1 MMNKQLLF
9 FVSMILLVS
18 FVLSVSYSDPT
29 VCCEV
34 NLNGNLCVNEDSSD
48 KCNSSFMYSPT
59 ACSSTSYCKLGT
71 CYDTKQGICMGRT
84 PKATCEDQGFVWDE
98 RDESQIPQCQ
108 LGCCLVSNE
117 VAFTTLTRCRKI
129 SEDYGI
135 PINYRSDISSELE
148 CVSLALGQDEGAC
161 VFESDSQPM
170 CKRTTR
176 EECDALDEINLPG
189 EAVNTNPLDGVE
201 KTFYNDVLCSSPSL
215 GNICT
220 PQAST
225 GCYDGQVYWYDSCGN
240 KENVVSTFTLNDGVL
255 RDELSANQGEEGYYL
270 IREPGDYWEG
280 ACDVFEG
287 TICDVMDRPDTFVQH
302 ECRTTFCDA
311 SDETG
316 RTVRLNGESWCV
328 SDGNLETFYTAGAQ
342 SAGSRS
348 YRKMCID
355 GRVITEPCDAYRG
368 KICYEGVI
376 DISNWTS
383 DNDYFN
389 KKEYSSAACVVNR
402 WQDCIMVD
410 NQEDCENIYQRDCTW
425 VESPPTGISLATG
438 ENGGVCLASY
448 SPGTKFWESS
458 GEDQCSLGSAT
469 CVVEYEASLWNDIA
483 HIFNKERRNEAF
495 EEAAL
500 NGGAITNI
508 ECIDGTWEQNM
519 NVVCASLGDC
529 GGNVNYNSVMGS
541 GGYQIKEYEFF
552 RTGEEQKANFTL
564 RNTDY
569 RTVMQKINGG
579 LLGLNDE

>member
-1 MMNKQLLF
+1 MKKIFFFFLGLLF
-9 FVSMILLVS
+9 SFS
-18 FVLSVSYSDPT
+18 FVFATSYSDPT

-34 NLNGNLCVNEDSSD
+34 NLGGSVCVNEAESNM
-48 KCNSSFMYSPT
+48 CNDSFMVSPT

-84 PKATCEDQGFVWDE
+84 PKATCEAQGFVWDE

-129 SEDYGI
+129 SEDYGV
-135 PINYRSDISSELE
+135 PINYRSDVQTEFA

-161 VFESDSQPM
+161 VFESDYQVM

-176 EECDALDEINLPG
+176 DECSAMDEINYIS
-189 EAVNTNPLDGVE
+189 ENENRSPLESVK
-201 KTFYNDVLCSSPSL
+201 KTFYLETLCSSPGL
-215 GNICT
+215 GTICT

-240 KENVVSTFTLNDGVL
+240 RENVVSTDTLKKGDGVL
-255 RDELSANQGEEGYYL
+255 RDEISANQGSDSGYYFMT
-270 IREPGDYWEG
+270 EPNNDWFG

-287 TICDVMDRPDTFVQH
+287 TICDLMDRPDTFVQH

-316 RTVRLNGESWCV
+316 GTVRLNGESWCV

-355 GRVITEPCDAYRG
+355 GRVITEACDAYRG
-368 KICYEGVI
+368 KICYEGTI
-376 DISNWTS
+376 DISEWTS
-383 DNDYFN
+383 NNDYFN
-389 KKEYSSAACVVNR
+389 KQEYSSAACVVNR

-410 NQEDCENIYQRDCTW
+410 NREDCENIYQRDCTW

-469 CVVEYEASLWNDIA
+469 CVVEYEGKLWRTNDEKFVEKARDIV
-483 HIFNKERRNEAF
+483 NSECLTDEWVQDMN
-495 EEAAL
+495 
-500 NGGAITNI
+500 AI
-508 ECIDGTWEQNM
+508 
-519 NVVCASLGDC
+519 CASLGDC
-529 GGNVNYNSVMGS
+529 GGNVNYDGQPGF
-541 GGYQIKEYEFF
+541 GGYEVKDYEFF
-552 RTGEEQKANFTL
+552 REGDEQTENFTL
-564 RNTDY
+564 RDLNENTI
-569 RTVMQKINGG
+569 MQKINQG
-579 LLGLNDE
+579 LRIFE